1 MLLPARVTALR
12 QSLDEWLDRNR
23 IRPLTVADFE
33 DSALMKSF
41 GRESGAVFPAPTV
54 IERDICALYGVRV
67 VGRAAA
73 VRESYYVLSVERR
86 LSQPAV
92 LAITDTARQ
101 AIFDT

>member
-1 MLLPARVTALR
+1 MLLPARGTALR
-12 QSLDEWLDRNR
+12 QSLDAWLDRSR
-23 IRPLTVADFE
+23 IRPLAVADFE

-54 IERDICALYGVRV
+54 IERDICALYDVRV
-67 VGRAAA
+67 AGRAAA

-86 LSQPAV
+86 LSHPAV

-101 AIFDT
+101 AIFET